1 MFNKYYLGLGLLLV
15 VPVCVMSQTP
25 TPIAKKTSSSTAAA
39 ATNSTSLKN
48 FKEAYDQGNLAFKER
63 NWEEAA
69 GDYAQAAVLALNDK
83 SKSQALNSQGWA
95 LIKQKKWKSA
105 QNVLDLAVKA
115 DGTNK
120 LTAKNLGVA
129 SYRLYEFGF
138 GGKEDL
144 KTAITN
150 LEAGGDTDMLELAKG
165 AEAREE
171 SYAQV
176 TPEAEPKLDG
186 MDYKAL
192 TALGNKVQA
201 QGQFNFALKIF
212 KKAGEVAHTAVS
224 KGQAANLQGKVL
236 LDARR
241 PHESIP
247 YFEEAVKDQP
257 NEKVYL
263 NNLGYSYLEFY
274 DSGKGDEETLKKAVD
289 AFYKANAIDPSF
301 HKDNLVM
308 ALSEL
313 KEVDPDAAK
322 QYSSSTE
329 KSEEAAPDE
338 ATTGTSTPS
347 VTGSDNQPV
356 QGNGAAE
363 GKNSK

>member
-1 MFNKYYLGLGLLLV
+1 MA
-15 VPVCVMSQTP
+15 QTP
-25 TPIAKKTSSSTAAA
+25 TPTAKKTTVTAPASA
-39 ATNSTSLKN
+39 NATSFKN
-48 FKEAYDQGNLAFKER
+48 FKEAYDAGNLAYKDQK
-63 NWEEAA
+63 WEEAA
-69 GDYAQAAVLALNDK
+69 GDYAQAASLALNDK

-105 QNVLDLAVKA
+105 QTVLDQAVKA
-115 DGTNK
+115 DETNK
-120 LTAKNLGVA
+120 LAAKNLGVA
-129 SYRLYEFGF
+129 SFRIYEFGF
-138 GGKEDL
+138 GGVEDL
-144 KTAITN
+144 KTAILD
-150 LEAGGDTDMLELAKG
+150 LEAGGDSDMLELAKG
-165 AEAREE
+165 AETREE

-176 TPEAEPKLDG
+176 TPETEPKLEG

-192 TALGNKVQA
+192 SALGNKVQA
-201 QGQFNFALKIF
+201 QGRFDLALKIF
-212 KKAGEVAHTAVS
+212 KKAGEVAHSAVS

-308 ALSEL
+308 ALAEL

-322 QYSSSTE
+322 QYSASTE
-329 KSEEAAPDE
+329 KTGEAAPNE
-338 ATTGTSTPS
+338 ASTETSTPS
-347 VTGSDNQPV
+347 ATGSDTKPAK
-356 QGNGAAE
+356 GNGTAE
-363 GKNSK
+363 GKSPK

>member
-1 MFNKYYLGLGLLLV
+1 MFDKYRLVLGLLLV
-15 VPVCVMSQTP
+15 FPVWAMAQTP
-25 TPIAKKTSSSTAAA
+25 TPIVNKTSVSEPTTA
-39 ATNSTSLKN
+39 NSTSFKN
-48 FKEAYDQGNLAFKER
+48 FKAAYDAGNLAFKDQKL
-63 NWEEAA
+63 EEAA
-69 GDYAQAAVLALNDK
+69 ENYAQAASLALNDK

-105 QNVLDLAVKA
+105 QTVLGLAVKA
-115 DGTNK
+115 DDTNK
-120 LTAKNLGVA
+120 LASKNLGVA
-129 SYRLYEFGF
+129 SYRLYEFGY
-138 GGKEDL
+138 GGVADL

-165 AEAREE
+165 AETREE

-176 TPEAEPKLDG
+176 TPEAEPKLEG
-186 MDYKAL
+186 LDYKAL

-201 QGQFNFALKIF
+201 QGQFDFALKIF
-212 KKAGEVAHTAVS
+212 KKAGLVAHTAVS

-247 YFEEAVKDQP
+247 YFEDAVKDQP

-313 KEVDPDAAK
+313 KEVDPEAAK

-338 ATTGTSTPS
+338 ATTGTSTSP
-347 VTGSDNQPV
+347 VAGSANQPA
-356 QGNGAAE
+356 QGNGAVE